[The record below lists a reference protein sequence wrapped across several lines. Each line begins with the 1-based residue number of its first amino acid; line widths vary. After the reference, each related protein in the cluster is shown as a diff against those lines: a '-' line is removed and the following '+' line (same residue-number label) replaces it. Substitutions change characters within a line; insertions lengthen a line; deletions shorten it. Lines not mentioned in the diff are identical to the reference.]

1 MSLIEEE
8 KDLANTNLQ
17 VAEAPVVEEAKPEP
31 VVEESKGTVP
41 RVGESEGFVDAQLVS
56 QTPIVNNEE
65 MPTEGFVSTDTPMV
79 SAQTT
84 TEETVPVDQDTSDVD
99 STIPRKEPIVEEPLQ
114 LEPLST
120 NEIYSSE
127 IADTGARKGPTN
139 EELLGPKLE
148 AIRIA
153 EQEERRRSISEAA
166 RQAQINAASVLLLG
180 KINPETG
187 RYEKGLVDN
196 VNIIGDL
203 NPVQVLLNPNA
214 AISRADAFAS
224 NKTNGRVNN
233 LYSNEFQK
241 NNNGGRLVPVEITQE
256 RLQDYYL
263 KRDGNLDDYYEDL
276 NNHMLD
282 VKMAA
287 NRILVQQA
295 PLLFGDVT
303 EMALQVPIEIIDFV
317 GVLGAGG
324 SIAQLYREAFPDTE
338 EGQEQYDRFQ
348 NALDQNLL
356 INDYEKT
363 ITTDNVEDS
372 YYEEVI
378 PSSGELFADLLSS
391 EEGNLG
397 YFDKSNT
404 FGGRFKRAMNT
415 NHPEHLDFKL
425 PTLRQGTLGLPLY
438 GIEQGFKVL
447 GNIGEFAKNLGPVGY
462 NSFLKNHP
470 TLTNIME
477 FGFALT
483 FELPLIEK
491 SIRKGIVH
499 NNRKLFLDTGGGM
512 RLFLR
517 QQEELSQLNG
527 NNLKQQI
534 KKNRTLNRKFNRVK
548 TEEGYGGWLKSID
561 RDINLQFLSFG
572 AGYTGLEI
580 LDVFEDRPL
589 TGAAALLALGIF
601 GPTALDS
608 MYQGV
613 KGKLGI
619 GPTARID
626 FYLEGGGTLDDFIK
640 SQKNNSPFLRD
651 IEDLDGFLA
660 TKSDKEKL
668 ELIKV
673 NEVEVESIIR
683 FGEQLKGLKETNTE
697 VYNEMIARMQR
708 VRELRNNV
716 LNDFNPKDLVGIK
729 FKDTDG
735 NLYSYDL
742 EQLTAMKDQ
751 FTIFLDEFINSGTLK
766 AVRTGLQDNVANLNA
781 FGKLNKRIILGDIDR
796 YLKIEEDRNEFLAMQ
811 LKRLLPIFQQSNEG
825 ASQTIKKFQ
834 DIITKEKTE
843 IAEAQSYN
851 ESITN
856 LQKSK
861 ERQLDAEVQGESDWI
876 TDVEAEATTD
886 EFIVG
891 DKNLAVEIGKPKVVT
906 GTSIDVETGES
917 NPLVLY
923 DGESPNRTLL
933 QAGKLLS
940 PNGKALSPGEIND
953 ISENIFIGVYKGDKA
968 VIDQKYSEYKGANHS
983 ITVSNKP
990 GDIFTEQP
998 DIDVAR
1004 KEKRVKKGVVPDST
1018 DYTAGRKTDEQGN
1031 LIITFGDDSTEI
1043 IPPLNKIPTENNLPS
1058 DIRPDERV
1066 YTFGRGVDADRQVFP
1081 STEGYDSLESFIRST
1096 DASLSEF
1103 DTKQRLRI
1111 WRITE
1116 DNLEPLREGYMGEVP
1131 NFDPNDPFNIEFNIA
1146 KLDEELKGISGLS
1159 ENEIDRYVK
1168 IYGSGQ
1174 ATKPV
1179 DDEFFKLR
1187 ADNVDE
1193 VDVFNF
1199 EQLGMSEQ
1207 EILEKL
1213 AKIEQDEADL
1223 LKGTYKTDLMDT
1235 VGIGGYYQKIRSDY
1249 INSFEDIGELGDYV
1263 KLRIDEIEAVSG
1275 TEFSPQ
1281 KRANLYTYIERYK
1294 RGELDGVSK
1303 EQVLNKI
1310 KESSIELLKDQP
1322 AADVIINANDIHQI
1336 RSHFGRLAYENYET
1350 PKGQK
1355 FRARSAALNEFIE
1368 IAFPELRELNAQY
1381 KNFAEQYKQGPFS
1394 LIKDKDAAGE
1404 RVVPGVK
1411 FTETFLDYKD
1421 PVKAVEQFKRML
1433 GQTTDPD
1440 GKIIMLDPKTVGPM
1454 REQAFGLLFYTIAE
1468 RMRKNAR
1475 AQGGG
1480 GRGNLLNESDRI
1492 FLQQAKEEGI
1502 FSGNLTNPNAKYDY
1516 TDLADKLLNWDNY
1529 NNTYRASIEQNA
1541 TKARIEFDKKLQ
1553 IHAINSK
1560 LTQAAEFANMGKS
1573 DEDLYNWFIKTT
1585 EQDLEK
1591 TIDELAV
1598 AYESQGMDLAKF
1610 YNQRPNF
1617 RPMVLNL
1624 KPDFLLTDGK
1634 LDIRKLVKYDMQESI
1649 NRAVNSRMIR
1659 VNSSTKITQLV
1670 NKEINKVPTYS
1681 SPIRE
1686 GSVPRSSDESLKEA
1700 KSAILKLGDEIM
1712 VPELGEFLKNHS
1724 TKLEIIYGKDRT
1736 NKLTELFELSTVVA
1750 KGKDDVG
1757 FTGKPTGP
1765 TIPGMMSRVFA
1776 WYRGVIGTKYIL
1788 GEMAL
1793 TRFRMSQAAAIQRL
1807 IANPDSVDLLLE
1819 TFKSDAPLSSKDAT
1833 RAVSVLKGIFL
1844 IPDAESDADIEQA
1857 WIEEVNK
1864 YKEEVGIVTKPSVK
1878 EQIENLK

>member
-17 VAEAPVVEEAKPEP
+17 VAETPVVEEAKSEP

-41 RVGESEGFVDAQLVS
+41 RVGESESFVDTQLVS
-56 QTPIVNNEE
+56 QTPVVNTEE

-84 TEETVPVDQDTSDVD
+84 TEETVPVDQDASDVD

-114 LEPLST
+114 FEPLST
-120 NEIYSSE
+120 NEIYSSKIE
-127 IADTGARKGPTN
+127 DTGARQVRTN
-139 EELLGPKLE
+139 EELLGPKVE

-153 EQEERRRSISEAA
+153 EQEERRRSISEGA
-166 RQAQINAASVLLLG
+166 RQAQINTASILLLG
-180 KINPETG
+180 EINPETG
-187 RYEKGLVDN
+187 RYEGGLVDN
-196 VNIIGDL
+196 VQIIGDL
-203 NPVQVLLNPNA
+203 NPVEVLLNPNA
-214 AISRADAFAS
+214 AINRADAFLS
-224 NKTNGRVNN
+224 NETDGQLDS
-233 LYSNEFQK
+233 LYSNSFQK
-241 NNNGGRLVPVEITQE
+241 NNKGSSLVPMEVTNE

-276 NNHMLD
+276 NNHILN
-282 VKMAA
+282 VQMAA
-287 NRILVQQA
+287 NRIFAEQA

-317 GVLGAGG
+317 GVLGQGG
-324 SIAQLYREAFPDTE
+324 SIAQLYREAFPDTK

-356 INDYEKT
+356 IDDYEKT
-363 ITTDNVEDS
+363 ITTDNVEDD

-378 PSSGELFADLLSS
+378 PSSGELFADLIQS
-391 EEGNLG
+391 EQGNLG
-397 YFDKSNT
+397 YFDRANT
-404 FGGRFKRAMNT
+404 VGNRFKRAMNT

-425 PTLRQGTLGLPLY
+425 PTLREGTLGLPQY
-438 GIEQGFKVL
+438 GIEQGFKVI

-462 NSFLKNHP
+462 NSFLQNHP

-477 FGFALT
+477 FGFALA

-512 RLFLR
+512 RLFLK

-527 NNLKQQI
+527 NNLKYQI

-668 ELIKV
+668 DLIKV

-683 FGEQLKGLKETNTE
+683 FGEQLKGLKETNPE

-708 VRELRNNV
+708 VRELRNSV
-716 LNDFNPKDLVGIK
+716 LNDFNPEDLVGIK
-729 FKDTDG
+729 FKDTNG

-781 FGKLNKRIILGDIDR
+781 FGKLNKRIVLGDIDR

-811 LKRLLPIFQQSNEG
+811 LKRLLPIFQQANEG
-825 ASQTIKKFQ
+825 ASQTIKKFE

-861 ERQLDAEVQGESDWI
+861 ERQLDAELQGESDWI
-876 TDVEAEATTD
+876 TDVEAEAATD

-891 DKNLAVEIGKPKVVT
+891 DKNLAVEIGNPKVVT

-940 PNGKALSPGEIND
+940 PNGKALSPGEIDD
-953 ISENIFIGVYKGDKA
+953 ISEDIFIGVYKGDKA
-968 VIDQKYSEYKGANHS
+968 VIDQKYSDYKGANHS
-983 ITVSNKP
+983 IIVSNKP

-1004 KEKRVKKGVVPDST
+1004 KEKRVRQGVLPDST
-1018 DYTAGRKTDEQGN
+1018 DYTSGRKTDEQGN

-1043 IPPLNKIPTENNLPS
+1043 IPPRNKLPIEDNLPS
-1058 DIRPDERV
+1058 DIRPDEGV
-1066 YTFGRGVDADRQVFP
+1066 YTFGIGADADRQVFP

-1146 KLDEELKGISGLS
+1146 KLDEELQGISGLS
-1159 ENEIDRYVK
+1159 ENELDRYVR
-1168 IYGSGQ
+1168 IYAGNQ

-1179 DDEFFKLR
+1179 DAEFFKLR

-1193 VDVFNF
+1193 VDVFDF
-1199 EQLGMSEQ
+1199 EELGMSEQ
-1207 EILEKL
+1207 EILKKL
-1213 AKIEQDEADL
+1213 AKIEQDEANL
-1223 LKGTYKTDLMDT
+1223 LEGTYKTDLMDI

-1249 INSFEDIGELGDYV
+1249 INSFENIIELGDYV

-1275 TEFSPQ
+1275 TEFNPQ
-1281 KRANLYTYIERYK
+1281 KRANLYSYIERYK
-1294 RGELDGVSK
+1294 RGELQGND
-1303 EQVLNKI
+1303 EATLNRLK
-1310 KESSIELLKDQP
+1310 SLSIDLLKDQP

-1336 RSHFGRLAYENYET
+1336 RSHFGSLAYQNYGT

-1355 FRARSAALNEFIE
+1355 YRARSAALNEFME
-1368 IAFPELRELNAQY
+1368 IAFPELKALNAEY

-1394 LIKDKDAAGE
+1394 LIKDKDPAGE

-1411 FTETFLDYKD
+1411 FTETFLNYKD
-1421 PVKAVEQFKRML
+1421 PVKAVEQFKRVI
-1433 GQTTDPD
+1433 GQATDAE
-1440 GKIIMLDPKTVGPM
+1440 GRIIMLNPKTVGPM

-1502 FSGNLTNPNAKYDY
+1502 FSGNLTNPDAKYDY
-1516 TDLADKLLNWDNY
+1516 TDLVDKLLNWDNY

-1553 IHAINSK
+1553 IYAINSR

-1573 DEDLYNWFIKTT
+1573 DDDLYNWFIKTT

-1591 TIDELAV
+1591 TIDELVV

-1610 YNQRPNF
+1610 YSQRPNF

-1649 NRAVNSRMIR
+1649 NRAVNSKMIR

-1686 GSVPRSSDESLKEA
+1686 GSVPRSSDEVLRESKG
-1700 KSAILKLGDEIM
+1700 AILKLGDEIM
-1712 VPELGEFLKNHS
+1712 VAELGDFLKNHS
-1724 TKLEIIYGKDRT
+1724 TKLDILYGENHT
-1736 NKLTELFELSTVVA
+1736 NKLIELHELATVVA

-1757 FTGKPTGP
+1757 FTGRPTGP
-1765 TIPGMMSRVFA
+1765 TVPGIMSRVFA

-1833 RAVSVLKGIFL
+1833 RVVSVLKGIFL

-1864 YKEEVGIVTKPSVK
+1864 YKEEVGIITKPSVK

>member
-1 MSLIEEE
+1 MSLIEEEE

-17 VAEAPVVEEAKPEP
+17 VAEPPVIEEDRPEP
-31 VVEESKGTVP
+31 VVERSEGTVP
-41 RVGESEGFVDAQLVS
+41 RVAESQGFVDTELVS
-56 QTPIVNNEE
+56 QAPVVNDEE
-65 MPTEGFVSTDTPMV
+65 MPTEGFVSTDMPMV

-84 TEETVPVDQDTSDVD
+84 TGETVSVNQDASDVD
-99 STIPRKEPIVEEPLQ
+99 STIPRKEPIVEEPTQ
-114 LEPLST
+114 FQPLST

-127 IADTGARKGPTN
+127 IEDTGARQVRTN
-139 EELLGPKLE
+139 EEILGPKLE

-153 EQEERRRSISEAA
+153 EQEERRRSISEGA
-166 RQAQINAASVLLLG
+166 RQAQINAASILLLG
-180 KINPETG
+180 EINPETG
-187 RYEKGLVDN
+187 RYENGLVDN

-214 AISRADAFAS
+214 AITRADAYAS
-224 NKTNGRVNN
+224 NKLNIEG
-233 LYSNEFQK
+233 LYSDKFQK
-241 NNNGGRLVPVEITQE
+241 NKNGGRLVPAEVTQE

-282 VKMAA
+282 VQMAA

-295 PLLFGDVT
+295 PLLFGDVVEAT
-303 EMALQVPIEIIDFV
+303 LQFPIEMIDFI
-317 GVLGAGG
+317 GVLGQGG
-324 SIAQLYREAFPDTE
+324 SVAQLYREAFPDTE
-338 EGQEQYDRFQ
+338 EGKEQYDRFQ
-348 NALDQNLL
+348 NALNQNL
-356 INDYEKT
+356 IIDDYEKT
-363 ITTDNVEDS
+363 ITTDNVEDN
-372 YYEEVI
+372 YYEDVI
-378 PSSGELFADLLSS
+378 PSAGEIFADLIQS
-391 EEGNLG
+391 EQGNLG
-397 YFDKSNT
+397 YFDRANT
-404 FGGRFKRAMNT
+404 FGNRLQRAMNT
-415 NHPEHLDFKL
+415 DHPEHLDFKL
-425 PTLRQGTLGLPLY
+425 PSLRDGTLGLTNY
-438 GIEQGFKVL
+438 GISQGLKVI

-462 NSFLKNHP
+462 NSFLQNHP

-477 FGFALT
+477 FGFALGG
-483 FELPLIEK
+483 ELKLIEAP
-491 SIRKGIVH
+491 IRKALVH

-517 QQEELSQLNG
+517 QQEELTQLNG

-534 KKNRTLNRKFNRVK
+534 KKNRTLNRKFSRVK
-548 TEEGYGGWLKSID
+548 TIEGYGGWLKSID

-626 FYLEGGGTLDDFIK
+626 FYLAGGGTLDDFIK

-660 TKSDKEKL
+660 TKTDSEKL
-668 ELIKV
+668 KLIQV
-673 NEVEVESIIR
+673 NEVEIESIIR
-683 FGEQLKGLKETNTE
+683 FGEQLKGLKESNLE
-697 VYNEMIARMQR
+697 VYNEMVVRMER
-708 VRELRNNV
+708 VRELRNSV
-716 LNDFNPKDLVGIK
+716 LKDFNPEDLVGVK

-781 FGKLNKRIILGDIDR
+781 FGRLNKKIVLGDIDR

-843 IAEAQSYN
+843 IAEAQTYN

-856 LQKSK
+856 LQNSK
-861 ERQLDAEVQGESDWI
+861 ERKLDAELQGESNWI
-876 TDVEAEATTD
+876 TDVEAEAATD

-891 DKNLAVEIGKPKVVT
+891 DKNLAIEIRRPKVVA
-906 GTSIDVETGES
+906 GTSIDIETGETD
-917 NPLVLY
+917 PLVLY

-933 QAGKLLS
+933 EAGGLLS
-940 PNGKALSPGEIND
+940 TDGRALSPGEIDD
-953 ISENIFIGVYKGDKA
+953 ISEGIFIGVYKGDKA
-968 VIDQKYSEYKGANHS
+968 VIDKKYSEYKGANHS
-983 ITVSNKP
+983 IAVSNKP
-990 GDIFTEQP
+990 ADIYTEQP

-1004 KEKRVKKGVVPDST
+1004 KEKRVRESVVPDST
-1018 DYTAGRKTDEQGN
+1018 DYTAGRKTDDQGN

-1043 IPPLNKIPTENNLPS
+1043 IPPLSKIPTENNLPS
-1058 DIRPDERV
+1058 DIRVNERV

-1159 ENEIDRYVK
+1159 ENEIDRYVR
-1168 IYGSGQ
+1168 IYAGGQ

-1193 VDVFNF
+1193 VDVFDF
-1199 EQLGMSEQ
+1199 EQLGMREQ
-1207 EILEKL
+1207 EILQKL
-1213 AKIEQDEADL
+1213 AKIEQDEANL
-1223 LKGTYKTDLMDT
+1223 LEGTYKTDLMDV

-1249 INSFEDIGELGDYV
+1249 INSFEDIEQLGDYV
-1263 KLRIDEIEAVSG
+1263 KLRIDEIEAASG
-1275 TEFSPQ
+1275 TKFNPQ
-1281 KRANLYTYIERYK
+1281 KRANLYNYIERYK
-1294 RGELDGVSK
+1294 RGELRGDEK
-1303 EQVLNKI
+1303 VLNRI
-1310 KESSIELLKDQP
+1310 KNDSIELLKDQP
-1322 AADVIINANDIHQI
+1322 AANVIINANDIHQI
-1336 RSHFGRLAYENYET
+1336 RSHFGSLAYQNYGT

-1355 FRARSAALNEFIE
+1355 YRARSAALNEFIE
-1368 IAFPELRELNAQY
+1368 IAFPELKALNLEY

-1411 FTETFLDYKD
+1411 FTETFLEYKD
-1421 PVKAVEQFKRML
+1421 PVKAVEQFKRTI
-1433 GQTTDPD
+1433 GQTTGPD

-1480 GRGNLLNESDRI
+1480 ARGNLLNESDRI
-1492 FLQQAKEEGI
+1492 FLLQAKKEGI
-1502 FSGNLTNPNAKYDY
+1502 FSGNLTNPDAKYDY
-1516 TDLADKLLNWDNY
+1516 TNLVDKLLNWDNY
-1529 NNTYRASIEQNA
+1529 NKTYRASIEQNA
-1541 TKARIEFDKKLQ
+1541 TQARIEFDKKLQ
-1553 IHAINSK
+1553 IYAINSR

-1573 DEDLYNWFIKTT
+1573 DDDLYNWFTKTT

-1591 TIDELAV
+1591 TIDELVV

-1610 YNQRPNF
+1610 YRERPNF
-1617 RPMVLNL
+1617 RPAVLNL

-1634 LDIRKLVKYDMQESI
+1634 LDIRKLVKYDMQEAI
-1649 NRAVNSRMIR
+1649 NRAVNSKMLR

-1670 NKEINKVPTYS
+1670 NKEINKVPTYG
-1681 SPIRE
+1681 SPVRE
-1686 GSVPRSSDESLKEA
+1686 GFMPRSSDESLKES
-1700 KSAILKLGDEIM
+1700 KGAILKLGDEIM
-1712 VPELGEFLKNHS
+1712 VAELGDFLKDHS
-1724 TKLEIIYGKDRT
+1724 TKLDIIYGKDHT
-1736 NKLTELFELSTVVA
+1736 NKLIELHELSTVIA
-1750 KGKDDVG
+1750 KGKDDVS
-1757 FTGKPTGP
+1757 FLGKPTGP
-1765 TIPGMMSRVFA
+1765 TVPGIMSRVFA

-1793 TRFRMSQAAAIQRL
+1793 TRFRMSQANAIQRL
-1807 IANPDSVDLLLE
+1807 IANPDAVDLLLE
-1819 TFKSDAPLSSKDAT
+1819 TFKSDAPISSKDAT

-1844 IPDAESDADIEQA
+1844 IPDVESDADAEQA

-1864 YKEEVGIVTKPSVK
+1864 YKEQRGIVTKPPVE
-1878 EQIENLK
+1878 EQIKNLK

>member
-1 MSLIEEE
+1 MSIIEEE

-17 VAEAPVVEEAKPEP
+17 VAEAPVEEQEQEQIDP
-31 VVEESKGTVP
+31 VVEKPTGTVP

-56 QTPIVNNEE
+56 QAPIVNDTK
-65 MPTEGFVSTDTPMV
+65 MPAEGFVSAGMSGPVVEKRPEVVQEGPKVNQVV
-79 SAQTT
+79 S
-84 TEETVPVDQDTSDVD
+84 DID
-99 STIPRKEPIVEEPLQ
+99 STIPIEEPIQ
-114 LEPLST
+114 TEPLST

-127 IADTGARKGPTN
+127 IVDTGVRKGPTN
-139 EELLGPKLE
+139 EELLGPQID
-148 AIRIA
+148 AI
-153 EQEERRRSISEAA
+153 EAA
-166 RQAQINAASVLLLG
+166 RREESRQANIKIAKARQIDTASILLLG
-180 KINPETG
+180 EINPDTG
-187 RYEKGLVDN
+187 KYEGGLVDN
-196 VNIIGDL
+196 VKIIGDL
-203 NPVQVLLNPNA
+203 NPIQVLFNPNA

-224 NKTNGRVNN
+224 NEFKIKD
-233 LYSNEFQK
+233 LYSNSFQK
-241 NNNGGRLVPVEITQE
+241 NDKGSNLVPVEVRQE

-276 NNHMLD
+276 NNHILD
-282 VKMAA
+282 VQISV
-287 NRILVQQA
+287 NRIFAEQA

-317 GVLGAGG
+317 GVLGQGG

-348 NALDQNLL
+348 NALEQDLI

-363 ITTDNVEDS
+363 ITTDNVEDQ
-372 YYEEVI
+372 YWEDVI
-378 PSSGELFADLLSS
+378 PDAGEIFADLLSS

-397 YFDKSNT
+397 YFDRANT
-404 FGGRFKRAMNT
+404 VGGRFKRAMNT

-425 PTLRQGTLGLPLY
+425 PSTLRESTLGLPQY
-438 GIEQGFKVL
+438 AINQGFKVL
-447 GNIGEFAKNLGPVGY
+447 GNMGEFAKNLGPVGY
-462 NSFLKNHP
+462 NSFLQNHP

-477 FGFALT
+477 FGFALGGELKLI
-483 FELPLIEK
+483 ELP
-491 SIRKGIVH
+491 IRKALVH
-499 NNRKLFLDTGGGM
+499 NNRKLFLNTGGGM
-512 RLFLR
+512 RLFLK
-517 QQEELSQLNG
+517 QQEELSGLTA

-534 KKNRTLNRKFNRVK
+534 KQNRTLNKKFNRVK

-561 RDINLQFLSFG
+561 RDVNLQFLSFG

-626 FYLEGGGTLDDFIK
+626 FYLAGGGTLDDFIK

-660 TKSDKEKL
+660 TKTDAEKL
-668 ELIKV
+668 KLIKV

-683 FGEQLKGLKETNTE
+683 FGEQLKTLKDNNPET
-697 VYNEMIARMQR
+697 YKEMVARMER
-708 VRELRNNV
+708 VRELRNSV
-716 LNDFNPKDLVGIK
+716 LRDFNPEDLVGIK

-781 FGKLNKRIILGDIDR
+781 FGRLNKKIILGDIDR

-834 DIITKEKTE
+834 DIITKEKIE
-843 IAEAQSYN
+843 IADQKLYN

-856 LQKSK
+856 LQLSK
-861 ERQLDAEVQGESDWI
+861 ERQLDAEVQGESNWI
-876 TDVEAEATTD
+876 TDVEAEAATD

-891 DKNLAVEIGKPKVVT
+891 DKNLAVEIGNPKVVT
-906 GTSIDVETGES
+906 GTSIDVEPGDS

-933 QAGKLLS
+933 EAGKLLS
-940 PNGKALSPGEIND
+940 PDGKALSPGEIND
-953 ISENIFIGVYKGDKA
+953 ISEGIYIGVYKGDKA
-968 VIDQKYSEYKGANHS
+968 VVDKKYSEYKGANHS

-990 GDIFTEQP
+990 GDIFTDQP
-998 DIDVAR
+998 DINIAT
-1004 KEKRVKKGVVPDST
+1004 KEKRVKENTIPDSS
-1018 DYTAGRKTDEQGN
+1018 DYTSGRKTTDNGD
-1031 LIITFGDDSTEI
+1031 LIVTFGDDSTEI
-1043 IPPLNKIPTENNLPS
+1043 IPAYSKLPASNNLPS
-1058 DIRPDERV
+1058 RIDDNV
-1066 YTFGRGVDADRQVFP
+1066 YYFGEGTEAIGPGARQVFP
-1081 STEGYDSLESFIRST
+1081 STEGYETLESFIRST
-1096 DASLSEF
+1096 DEPLSKL
-1103 DTKQRLRI
+1103 DTKERLRI
-1111 WRITE
+1111 WRISE
-1116 DNLEPLREGYMGEVP
+1116 DKLDALKDGYLGEVP

-1146 KLDEELKGISGLS
+1146 KLDEELKGVSGLS
-1159 ENEIDRYVK
+1159 EDEISRYVN
-1168 IYGSGQ
+1168 IHNGGQ
-1174 ATKPV
+1174 ARKPA
-1179 DDEFFKLR
+1179 DKEFFKLR
-1187 ADNVDE
+1187 ADNVNE

-1207 EILEKL
+1207 EILQKL
-1213 AKIEQDEADL
+1213 AKLERDEANL

-1235 VGIGGYYQKIRSDY
+1235 IGIGGYYQKIRTDY
-1249 INSFEDIGELGDYV
+1249 IDSFEDIGELGDYV

-1275 TEFSPQ
+1275 TQFNPQ
-1281 KRANLYTYIERYK
+1281 KRAALYKKIENFK
-1294 RGELDGVSK
+1294 KGEGESSDILLR
-1303 EQVLNKI
+1303 QI
-1310 KESSIELLKDQP
+1310 KDMSIELLEDQP
-1322 AADVIINANDIHQI
+1322 MADVIINANDIHQI
-1336 RSHFGRLAYENYET
+1336 RSHFGRLAYQNYGT
-1350 PKGQK
+1350 TKGQK
-1355 FRARSAALNEFIE
+1355 YGARSAALNEFIE
-1368 IAFPELRELNAQY
+1368 IAFPELRALNAEY

-1411 FTETFLDYKD
+1411 FTETFLNYKD

-1433 GQTTDPD
+1433 GQTTDAN
-1440 GKIIMLDPKTVGPM
+1440 GRIIMLDPKTVGPM

-1541 TKARIEFDKKLQ
+1541 IQARLEFDKKLQ
-1553 IHAINSK
+1553 IYTINSK

-1573 DEDLYNWFIKTT
+1573 DDDLYNWFIRTT
-1585 EQDLEK
+1585 EQDLET
-1591 TIDELAV
+1591 TIDELVV

-1610 YNQRPNF
+1610 YRDRPNF

-1624 KPDFLLTDGK
+1624 KPDYLLTDGK
-1634 LDIRKLVKYDMQESI
+1634 LDLQKLVKYDMRESI
-1649 NRAVNSRMIR
+1649 NRAVNSKMIR

-1670 NKEINKVPTYS
+1670 NKEMNKVSKYE
-1681 SPIRE
+1681 SPQRE
-1686 GSVPRSSDESLKEA
+1686 GFMPRSSDESLKEA

-1712 VPELGEFLKNHS
+1712 VPELGKFLDNHS
-1724 TKLEIIYGKDRT
+1724 TKLDIIYGKGHT
-1736 NKLTELFELSTVVA
+1736 NKLKELHELATVVA

-1765 TIPGMMSRVFA
+1765 TVPGIMSRVFA
-1776 WYRGVIGTKYIL
+1776 WYRGVIGTKYIV
-1788 GEMAL
+1788 GEMGL
-1793 TRFRMSQAAAIQRL
+1793 TRYRMSQARAIQKL
-1807 IANPDSVDLLLE
+1807 IANPDAVDLLLE
-1819 TFKSDAPLSSKDAT
+1819 TFKSNVPLSSKDT
-1833 RAVSVLKGIFL
+1833 TKVVSVLKGIFL
-1844 IPDAESDADIEQA
+1844 IPDVESDADIEQA
-1857 WIEEVNK
+1857 WAEEVNK
-1864 YKEEVGIVTKPSVK
+1864 YKKETGIVIKPSVK
-1878 EQIENLK
+1878 EQIKNLK